1 MEVAEAK
8 DAAHSPA
15 LVAHNPALH
24 HAAFPLTSDAHSVE
38 VPVMAVE
45 DAGEGNNL
53 TATCE

>member
-1 MEVAEAK
+1 MEVAEVK
-8 DAAHSPA
+8 DAAHSQA